1 MNATSRVKG
10 IPVCERSGSVRAW
23 RLGMG
28 RMVPAGTDKNI
39 QPVASARNTVATHAT
54 CSHPVAEAV
63 VFSNDF
69 ANRRDR
75 PSLPWATSTR

>member
-1 MNATSRVKG
+1 M
-10 IPVCERSGSVRAW
+10 
-23 RLGMG
+23 
-28 RMVPAGTDKNI
+28 
-39 QPVASARNTVATHAT
+39 ASARNTVATHAT